1 MYTISKEEAVI
12 LTNRTE
18 EQVRSF
24 AGDLNEQ
31 INWKKQCMT
40 APFETVTGALTS
52 NGYTVTEE

>member
-40 APFETVTGALTS
+40 APFATVLDAIKA
-52 NGYTVTEE
+52 NGYEVTE